1 MALANY
7 TLLFGYAHIE
17 FFVVIA
23 NIRLLSCIIMRK
35 MQEMQ
40 CILQEMLLISVENF
54 SIIV

>member
-17 FFVVIA
+17 FFVVIV